1 MTFHGPTL
9 IWIALVVLAASLASY
24 GLSQWLSHRNNHR
37 LGIGLALGAAL
48 LLTASV
54 IIVVAGKAIF
64 RIEFALMEE
73 GREKIA
79 ESPRVPADSQ
89 FPRTPHGESR
99 IESTAMG
106 SAHVSATGSAGPM
119 DRSAMTRSSVTSDQ
133 SAAPQTPIR
142 APSAPAPQTVQASSV
157 AYEPVANTEPW
168 AATRCVFA
176 IQPDPADPLLW
187 RLENEC
193 AAAVAILAASCDSSH
208 PQCNSWTY
216 PARPMLLP
224 AKATRSVT
232 YAEQAQR
239 GRHLRYVACHLGT
252 VLAIELANA
261 GTMSTAARTQLDTA
275 SDDDGCLNRVA
286 SAVIAGRRSGSS
298 IDALLGRGLP
308 GRVLPEQ

>member
-24 GLSQWLSHRNNHR
+24 GLSQWLSHRTNHR
-37 LGIGLALGAAL
+37 LGIGLALGVAL

-54 IIVVAGKAIF
+54 IVVVAGKAIF

-73 GREKIA
+73 GGKQEA

-89 FPRTPHGESR
+89 FRRSPYGASR

-106 SAHVSATGSAGPM
+106 SAHVSARGSAGPL
-119 DRSAMTRSSVTSDQ
+119 DRSAMTRSFTSDQ
-133 SAAPQTPIR
+133 SAAAETQIR
-142 APSAPAPQTVQASSV
+142 APSASVPQTVQASS
-157 AYEPVANTEPW
+157 APYEPVANTEPW